1 MDGQLYVPSTKNRRK
16 QVFGIKYRPTKKDIS
31 GTKHK
36 TGWRL
41 LYYQIPISL
50 RKQEGLCLGKGAA
63 WIISDK
69 AHVPKAQPFDMGASA
84 PLTRVPSFLLP
95 RNPWE
100 TEADTKGHRGAAEK
114 INMASFPR
122 LLGPGSRQMCRG
134 VPGFEKLPLRGK
146 RQAHFSSSSF
156 LPISTGNKSKSYTFR
171 RTPHHRSEAVR
182 RPLPQ
187 LPLIQPR

>member
-1 MDGQLYVPSTKNRRK
+1 M
-16 QVFGIKYRPTKKDIS
+16 
-31 GTKHK
+31 
-36 TGWRL
+36 
-41 LYYQIPISL
+41 
-50 RKQEGLCLGKGAA
+50 GKGAA

-69 AHVPKAQPFDMGASA
+69 AHVPKAQPSDMGASA

-134 VPGFEKLPLRGK
+134 VPGFEKLPRGARGRSILALALSFQFLREINPNPI
-146 RQAHFSSSSF
+146 
-156 LPISTGNKSKSYTFR
+156 LPGGHPIT
-171 RTPHHRSEAVR
+171 AVK
-182 RPLPQ
+182 Q
-187 LPLIQPR
+187 